1 MRKMKDLRGTHAA
14 QVRNAIFRTFRL
26 PVLTSTNRKKNAKE
40 VLNWKQSKEVRDSY
54 TRFYDDDDILD
65 QITKLAFPSF
75 ADSDSSDDAYIE
87 ICLYIT
93 AVCDIIL
100 NPNYPDVECSR
111 KPLELRL
118 RKFKVRFKVFSLSIV
133 I

>member
-26 PVLTSTNRKKNAKE
+26 PALTSTNRKKNAKE
-40 VLNWKQSKEVRDSY
+40 VLHWKRSKEVQNSY
-54 TRFYDDDDILD
+54 TSFYEDDDMLD
-65 QITKLAFPSF
+65 YITKLAFPSF
-75 ADSDSSDDAYIE
+75 ADNDSSDDAYFE
-87 ICLYIT
+87 ICIYTT

-100 NPNYPDVECSR
+100 NPNYPDVECSK

-118 RKFKVRFKVFSLSIV
+118 RRFKVRFKVFSLSV
-133 I
+133 II